1 MKQWVSEKLICPQC
15 LDNEVPLDLTVR
27 EQTADDIIEG
37 LMTCPECAGHFPIQQ
52 GIAVLLP
59 EKTRGILNDSRG
71 YNAPGMLSAY
81 LWSHFG
87 DLLNE
92 HGATQ
97 AYQVWSADFR
107 PTTGDA
113 LDVGCAVGR
122 LAFELAGTHR
132 HVIGLDT
139 SIAFIRKAREI
150 LTRKRIAFDLIVEGH
165 LTEPRDY
172 RFEESRDFSGVDFI
186 VADALA
192 LPFRQRAFAT
202 TAAINLLEKVP
213 DPLKH
218 LTEINRVLNDR
229 SGMFLFSDPFSWDE
243 AVSPPERWLSGN
255 GNARYSA
262 RGIDTMRRLF
272 TGEFGVFD
280 PPLGIAADGNVA
292 WKIRKTENLWEHIT
306 SQYLIGRRESCLFRD
321 GVLPPCSAFSHD

>member
-1 MKQWVSEKLICPQC
+1 MKKWVADKLICPQC
-15 LDNEVPLDLTVR
+15 LDAEIALNLTVR
-27 EQTADDIIEG
+27 EADAEDVLDGE
-37 LMTCPECAGHFPIQQ
+37 MTCPQCGSIYPIQQ

-59 EKTRGILNDSRG
+59 EKTRIILNDHRG

-87 DLLNE
+87 DLLKDPD
-92 HGATQ
+92 ATQ
-97 AYQVWSADFR
+97 AYQVWSAGFT
-107 PTTGDA
+107 PTAGDA

-122 LAFELAGTHR
+122 LSFDLAATHD

-150 LTRKRIAFDLIVEGH
+150 LTRKEISFDLIVEGH
-165 LTEPRDY
+165 ITEPRTH
-172 RFEESRDFSGVDFI
+172 RFNESHDFSRVDFI

-192 LPFRQRAFAT
+192 LPFRTRAFAT

-218 LTEINRVLNDR
+218 LTEINRVLRDR
-229 SGMFLFSDPFSWDE
+229 SAMFLFSDPFSWDE
-243 AVSPPERWLSGN
+243 TVSPPERWLSGN
-255 GNARYSA
+255 GNAQYSA
-262 RGIDTMRRLF
+262 RGIDTMRRIF
-272 TGEFGVFD
+272 AGEFGVFD
-280 PPLGIAADGNVA
+280 PPLGIADDGNVA

-306 SQYLIGRRESCLFRD
+306 SQYLVGRRE
-321 GVLPPCSAFSHD
+321 